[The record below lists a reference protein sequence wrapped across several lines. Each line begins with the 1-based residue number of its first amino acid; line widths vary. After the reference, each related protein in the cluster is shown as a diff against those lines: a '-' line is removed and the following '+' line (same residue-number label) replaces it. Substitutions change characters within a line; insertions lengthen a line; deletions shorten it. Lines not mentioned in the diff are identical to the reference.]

1 MTTPNMTT
9 LFAERPL
16 GRVHSASDAAVCWEW
31 GAIKALVD
39 SVARRNG
46 AQAPCVFAAVE
57 TEPRAIACFGIH
69 RSQRGMSDL
78 DQANRIVVA
87 GSRNAAAASSGRVS
101 QRSKQC
107 PMPFDRIAKRGGAA

>member
-1 MTTPNMTT
+1 MTIM
-9 LFAERPL
+9 FAEHL
-16 GRVHSASDAAVCWEW
+16 SGRIRSARDVAVCWEW
-31 GAIKALVD
+31 GAIHALVD

-87 GSRNAAAASSGRVS
+87 GSRNPATASSGSVS

-107 PMPFDRIAKRGGAA
+107 PMPFDRIVNRGGAA